1 MSRRICW
8 VWVVVLLGLIIALFL
23 ARFVSSGEAEASLQR
38 FDRDVRASTE
48 ILDGLAVQNR
58 GRIKPLDSFA
68 RERLFDIFGERACAG
83 LKPTLVIL
91 SWALCPDGW
100 SEKPIIKLAPAL
112 TAEFCDGNA
121 SISAT
126 HISPKQLREKLHAR
140 AGSAMTGSSDRK
152 KSRSWRKLKKRLMR
166 FNMLAG
172 DLRLFPRGG
181 AEGWIAL
188 GAEAALEIDGARD
201 AYKMLTSSLDT
212 LDVRQYNEAASRLA
226 AISSSTDDGFH
237 PPRWRLVLEVHYNRI
252 GPFWLLAV
260 MYLAIALIYSLGYV
274 TNSGK
279 LARAASVVLY
289 PVAAFH
295 ILAIVTR
302 GIIAEKAMASNT
314 YEYILVMTAVTAIA
328 ALVLKARLKAPVF
341 GLIGDTLCGVGL
353 AATVLS
359 PLSETVSQLPPVLK
373 SDWMSYHVGAAALS
387 YGVLYLA
394 FGVCI
399 AFLLLSGDR
408 QSVLRSRLY
417 ETNLTL
423 VRLGFFLLALGII
436 TGAIWADKAWGRYW
450 GWDPKESWSLIAWL
464 IYGIFLHLRLCLP
477 AKKHRATLVFVS
489 IVGFIAVLFTFIG
502 VNYILSGLHSYG

>member
-8 VWVVVLLGLIIALFL
+8 VWVVALLALIIALFL
-23 ARFVSSGEAEASLQR
+23 ARFAPSGEAEASLQR
-38 FDRDVRASTE
+38 FDCDVRASTE
-48 ILDGLAVQNR
+48 ILSSLAVQNR

-68 RERLFDIFGERACAG
+68 RERLFDIFGERTYAG
-83 LKPTLVIL
+83 LSPTLVVL
-91 SWALCPDGW
+91 SWALCPDRW
-100 SEKPIIKLAPAL
+100 SEKPIIKLEPDVA
-112 TAEFCDGNA
+112 AELFGA
-121 SISAT
+121 EESVRAT
-126 HISPKQLREKLHAR
+126 HISPKELRERLHAR
-140 AGSAMTGSSDRK
+140 DSSAMAGSSDRN
-152 KSRSWRKLKKRLMR
+152 KSRAWRKLQKRLMQ
-166 FNMLAG
+166 FNVLAE

-181 AEGWIAL
+181 PQGWLSL
-188 GAEAALEIDGARD
+188 GAEASFEIDGARD
-201 AYKMLTSSLDT
+201 AYQTLTSSLDT
-212 LDVRQYNEAASRLA
+212 LNVRQYNEAASRLA
-226 AISSSTDDGFH
+226 AIVSSTDEGLCV
-237 PPRWRLVLEVHYNRI
+237 PRWRLVLEFHYNRV

-260 MYLAIALIYSLGYV
+260 MYLAIALIHSLGYV

-279 LARAASVVLY
+279 LVRAASVALY

-295 ILAIVTR
+295 VLAIVVR
-302 GIIAEKAMASNT
+302 GLFAEKVMASNT
-314 YEYILVMTAVTAIA
+314 FEYILVMTAVTAIA
-328 ALVLKARLKAPVF
+328 ALVLKARFKEPAF
-341 GLIGDTLCGVGL
+341 SLIGDTLCGVGL

-373 SDWMSYHVGAAALS
+373 SDWMTYHVGAAALS

-399 AFLLLSGDR
+399 AFVLLPGDR

-417 ETNLTL
+417 ETNLKL
-423 VRLGFFLLALGII
+423 VRLGFFLLGLGII

-450 GWDPKESWSLIAWL
+450 GWDPKESWSLITWL

-477 AKKHRATLVFVS
+477 AKKHRAALVFVS

>member
-328 ALVLKARLKAPVF
+328 ALVLKARGSCPEGSFQGAGLRLYRQRAVRRWTGRHRPVSAVR
-341 GLIGDTLCGVGL
+341 DGL
-353 AATVLS
+353 AASTS
-359 PLSETVSQLPPVLK
+359 PQERLDDVSRRRGGAQLRRPIPCLRGLYRVFTSLRR
-373 SDWMSYHVGAAALS
+373 SAVGAPLE
-387 YGVLYLA
+387 A
-394 FGVCI
+394 FC
-399 AFLLLSGDR
+399 
-408 QSVLRSRLY
+408 LR
-417 ETNLTL
+417 
-423 VRLGFFLLALGII
+423 
-436 TGAIWADKAWGRYW
+436 WA
-450 GWDPKESWSLIAWL
+450 
-464 IYGIFLHLRLCLP
+464 
-477 AKKHRATLVFVS
+477 
-489 IVGFIAVLFTFIG
+489 
-502 VNYILSGLHSYG
+502 